1 MDVWIPYSDVE
12 IPISLPD
19 PIDLRIISRRFSSID
34 REKRMLRRLNE
45 LLVGLDYIKVCDSP
59 LMLPSERIVIKDK
72 LKTLGIDFEFSA
84 SEYNVVFNVVRSD
97 PLFGITCSRMHRV
110 VCEKG
115 FENVDVIRSACGEGG
130 FDDGDVFYLDLLV
143 DGLGRLQEVYSEAS
157 VEGIKDT
164 YFKYWGGV
172 DYYTSL
178 IIAGLGGYPWDNDMR
193 SIVISI
199 AKSLDLVRDN
209 IVLLV
214 GDGKLGDHDIDYLLG
229 VGDDLVTNLYRDL
242 IMRRLPNISGRI
254 YYYGSLPQRVCGEFG
269 LRYVRDVD
277 KFVKTIP
284 VKVKRETT
292 VIEDV
297 LHVGLLE

>member
-19 PIDLRIISRRFSSID
+19 PIDLRIISRRFSSVD

-45 LLVGLDYIKVCDSP
+45 LLVGLDYIKICDSS
-59 LMLPSERIVIKDK
+59 LMLPSERIVIEDK

-84 SEYNVVFNVVRSD
+84 SDYNVVFNVVRSD
-97 PLFGITCSRMHRV
+97 PLFGITCSRMHRI

-115 FENVDVIRSACGEGG
+115 FGNVDIIKSACWGG
-130 FDDGDVFYLDLLV
+130 GSDDVDILYLDLLV
-143 DGLGRLQEVYSEAS
+143 DGLGRVQEVYSGGS

-172 DYYTSL
+172 DHYTPL

-254 YYYGSLPQRVCGEFG
+254 YYYGSLPQRVCREFG

-297 LHVGLLE
+297 LHVGILE